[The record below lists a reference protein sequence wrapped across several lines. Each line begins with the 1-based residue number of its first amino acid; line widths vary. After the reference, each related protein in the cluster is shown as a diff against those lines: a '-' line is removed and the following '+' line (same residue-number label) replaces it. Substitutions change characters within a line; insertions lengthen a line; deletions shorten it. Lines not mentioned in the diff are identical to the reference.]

1 MGKTPKTMDEKDLIY
16 KIKGLKKIQ
25 PDAEWVISCRAR
37 ITRKIED
44 VSEAIDWKSRIAEIF
59 SFKQP
64 FFQPAVI
71 SLVVFVILA
80 GIGGLAIFNVQGSL
94 PGENA
99 FLLKVFMEKAQWRFT
114 VLTADETAQV
124 KLGAEITDRRA
135 QELAQILSSSSAPQD
150 NQVKQAVDQIQLQVA
165 SAKENVSKLKEQIS
179 AQNGNP
185 QKIAEAAAA
194 IRDSNAKVKKIMTQ
208 AQNSLSEN
216 LSEDK
221 ALASKIS
228 DISDITTETNNQ
240 LTEIIDSMES
250 MKGDIKVGDQAA
262 TTSKSSEKPGA
273 PEIETTTPASLP
285 Q

>member
-1 MGKTPKTMDEKDLIY
+1 MDEKELIN
-16 KIKGLKKIQ
+16 KIKALKKIQ

-37 ITRKIED
+37 ITRKTE
-44 VSEAIDWKSRIAEIF
+44 VSNEVLDWKSRITEIF

-80 GIGGLAIFNVQGSL
+80 GIGGLAIFNARGSL

-99 FLLKVFMEKAQWRFT
+99 FLLKVFVEKAQWQYT
-114 VLTADETAQV
+114 ALTTDETAQV

-150 NQVKQAVDQIQLQVA
+150 NQVKQAVNQIQRQVA
-165 SAKENVSKLKEQIS
+165 SAQADVSKLKEQIN

-194 IRDSNAKVKKIMTQ
+194 VRDSNDKIKKIMAQT
-208 AQNSLSEN
+208 QNSLSEN

-228 DISDITTETNNQ
+228 DISDMTTETSNQ
-240 LTEIIDSMES
+240 VAEIIDSVELMT
-250 MKGDIKVGDQAA
+250 GDVKAVDQTA
-262 TTSKSSEKPGA
+262 TTSEPSEKAGA
-273 PEIETTTPASLP
+273 PEIETTTPNSLP
-285 Q
+285 R